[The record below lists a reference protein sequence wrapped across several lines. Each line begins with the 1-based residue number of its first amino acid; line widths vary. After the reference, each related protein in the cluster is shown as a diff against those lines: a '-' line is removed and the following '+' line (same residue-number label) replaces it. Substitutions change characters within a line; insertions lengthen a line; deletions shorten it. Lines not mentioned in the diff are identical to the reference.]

1 MNAMLEARIVATKT
15 HLRATAAQGAGSPA
29 ARMTPSSQGE
39 FAKVL
44 ILARRGDQE
53 KSDPR

>member
-1 MNAMLEARIVATKT
+1 MLEARMVAAKT
-15 HLRATAAQGAGSPA
+15 HLRAAAAQGAGSPA

-44 ILARRGDQE
+44 ILARRRDRVE
-53 KSDPR
+53 CDPR